1 MVYSKIDPAPNK
13 LELDAIQRVFPNAT
27 IIISP
32 QEVLN
37 ELCSVSFGL
46 QSHVNRPDVLA
57 ALQKIMENQPIIPP
71 VGISVANNRATK
83 SKFSTIFFLG
93 PTALFTFVNSVPC
106 LSVGNSKINIEPR
119 WNELKLIPNLVQLY
133 GWVNKSKIEIAE
145 TIEALGI
152 EPGRYLMKT
161 SRGQYVDFVIIIVTK
176 EKIPSFIHD
185 VEVNLPGVTVNLVT
199 LDSNLLEKKV
209 MEQSQQ
215 GPDSNHQFSKLVV
228 AQIETS
234 KELLLLEGKTRKL
247 FDVVRALQQELKILK
262 ETKAQLEQQ
271 KEQQENED
279 PQKLGTKRTRSGS
292 MSSEKSSKKKGG

>member
-1 MVYSKIDPAPNK
+1 MSREKLQRLKLKTEIHPFCYMVYSKIDPAPNK

-106 LSVGNSKINIEPR
+106 LSV
-119 WNELKLIPNLVQLY
+119 VQLY

-152 EPGRYLMKT
+152 EPGRYLMKNKQRT
-161 SRGQYVDFVIIIVTK
+161 IRRFC
-176 EKIPSFIHD
+176 
-185 VEVNLPGVTVNLVT
+185 
-199 LDSNLLEKKV
+199 
-209 MEQSQQ
+209 
-215 GPDSNHQFSKLVV
+215 NHHSY
-228 AQIETS
+228 
-234 KELLLLEGKTRKL
+234 
-247 FDVVRALQQELKILK
+247 
-262 ETKAQLEQQ
+262 
-271 KEQQENED
+271 
-279 PQKLGTKRTRSGS
+279 
-292 MSSEKSSKKKGG
+292 